1 MACVSVAGDA
11 LTPMVISGPPIRD
24 SLWVMGSRQDEDV
37 MVRQPNPAYISEE
50 LFFEYVTN
58 VFVPY
63 VTQLRDKPEFMNE
76 PVVLLMDFPLPPVS
90 ERVLRL
96 LGQNRVMAI
105 VFPAHM
111 TNIFQ
116 ALDLAF
122 FGVLKKLKQTAAG
135 EFDDDSINDQ
145 ITKLVHAYEQ
155 TATLITIR
163 GCFRKAGLY
172 PYVGP
177 RPCKLRFDEERL
189 RTNPGFKEI

>member
-1 MACVSVAGDA
+1 M
-11 LTPMVISGPPIRD
+11 M
-24 SLWVMGSRQDEDV
+24 RQ
-37 MVRQPNPAYISEE
+37 RNPAYISEE

-58 VFVPY
+58 AFVPY

-76 PVVLLMDFPLPPVS
+76 SVVLLTDSALPHVS

-105 VFPAHM
+105 VFAAHT

-122 FGVLKKLKQTAAG
+122 FGVLKKLKQTTAG
-135 EFDDDSINDQ
+135 EFDDNSINDQ

-155 TATLITIR
+155 TATSIMIR
-163 GCFRKAGLY
+163 CFFRK
-172 PYVGP
+172 VGP
-177 RPCKLRFDEERL
+177 SPDVGSRPCKLRFDEERL
-189 RTNPGFKEI
+189 RTNPECKEIWERTIKIEELRRT